1 MEWSYDIWLY
11 NICVAWLKFVWFRLL
26 DCCLSVRP
34 FACLDDY
41 LPGWLG
47 ASSLVC
53 PSMRPSAVYGLCR
66 VPTQWRPKDLW
77 FLICFCRHANVCCIY
92 YVCNNTWGKLG
103 MLLALDQ
110 SFYQS
115 KYGHNIKE
123 TQFNEFLSFRPG
135 KTFRYFFRMGVVK
148 KHPKICFITANIF
161 CSRTFLLFNNVVF
174 YISKI
179 ACNI

>member
-26 DCCLSVRP
+26 DCCLSVRL

-47 ASSLVC
+47 ASSFVC
-53 PSMRPSAVYGLCR
+53 PSVCR
-66 VPTQWRPKDLW
+66 LW
-77 FLICFCRHANVCCIY
+77 FMSCSHAVAAKGFVVFNMFLSARKC
-92 YVCNNTWGKLG
+92 
-103 MLLALDQ
+103 LLHLLCLQQHLRQAWDVAR
-110 SFYQS
+110 SGSEFYQS

-135 KTFRYFFRMGVVK
+135 KTLRVFFRMGVVE

-174 YISKI
+174 
-179 ACNI
+179 